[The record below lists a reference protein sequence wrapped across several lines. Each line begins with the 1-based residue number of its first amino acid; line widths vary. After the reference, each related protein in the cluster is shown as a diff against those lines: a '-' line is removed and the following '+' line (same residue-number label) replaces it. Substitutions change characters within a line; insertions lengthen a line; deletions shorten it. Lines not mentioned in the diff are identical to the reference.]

1 VTDEPD
7 IPGGKPVFKNG
18 FALWSSDW
26 ITRPVFGVAL
36 AAGALAMIFAGTV
49 WVAAMAA
56 LACAFG
62 AIEWFRM
69 AKGGRYGLP
78 LAVTLAAI
86 AGALIDFVVSG
97 GVLVP
102 SAVLAGGA
110 VLIAALEAVKRGSPL
125 WSAGGVLYLG
135 FPALAVV
142 ALRGAGPHGEL
153 MIVGLFLTVWA
164 TDTGAFVVGNLAGGP
179 KLVPKLS
186 PNKTWSG
193 LVGGILAAVAVAIA
207 FAAIVGS
214 SLWLAAQFG
223 AVLGVAAHAGDLFES
238 WVKRCFRMKDSGRLI
253 PGHGGMLDRI
263 DSTWM
268 AALVLAVLVFWFRF
282 DPLLGVGP

>member
-1 VTDEPD
+1 MTGGPD
-7 IPGGKPVFKNG
+7 ISGGKPVAKNG

-26 ITRPVFGVAL
+26 VTRPVFGVAL
-36 AAGALAMIFAGTV
+36 AAGALAVIFAGTV
-49 WVAAMAA
+49 WVAAMVA

-62 AIEWFRM
+62 AVEWFRM

-78 LAVTLAAI
+78 LAVTLISI
-86 AGALIDFVVSG
+86 AGALVYFVVFG
-97 GVLVP
+97 DALVP
-102 SAVLAGGA
+102 SVVLAVGA
-110 VLIAALEAVKRGSPL
+110 VSIAALEAIKRGSPL

-142 ALRGAGPHGEL
+142 ALRSVGPHGDW

-179 KLVPKLS
+179 KLMPKLS

-207 FAAIVGS
+207 FAAIVGG
-214 SLWLAAQFG
+214 SLRLAAQFG

-238 WVKRCFRMKDSGRLI
+238 WVKRCFRLKDSGRLI

-263 DSTWM
+263 DSTLV
-268 AALVLAVLVFWFRF
+268 AAMVLAILVFWFRF